1 MSEPITAEAFQMYV
15 TLTNINDPRFFV
27 ADPAIVA
34 GDFQVSIDG
43 GALADL
49 TNLPVTDPAGS
60 KLVKLDLTAAEMTGT
75 DISIVASD
83 QDATEWE
90 DLSIAIQPNASGNI
104 DTVVD
109 LLQGDI
115 SESSTSVTIKKRG
128 SAEVLLQKDIAGSL
142 LSPSITVTTSDP

>member
-1 MSEPITAEAFQMYV
+1 MSEPITAEPFQMYV

-27 ADPAIVA
+27 EDPTIVA

-43 GALADL
+43 GALGNL
-49 TNLPVTDPAGS
+49 TNLPIVDPAGS
-60 KLVKLDLTAAEMTGT
+60 KLVLVNLTAAEMTGS

-90 DLSIAIQPNASGNI
+90 DLAIAIQPNASRNI

-109 LLQGDI
+109 LLEGDI
-115 SESSTSVTIKKRG
+115 SESSTGVTIKRRG
-128 SAEVLLQKDIAGSL
+128 TPAIILQKDIAGSL